1 MLFLMPGEP
10 PAVFFHLQKS
20 YLPWNPA
27 QITGLSFPKEACQ
40 DYPALRSL
48 GSPGSPSVAPA
59 ASFGHMRAHGR
70 RTAREE
76 SPGGTLMSRMGWKSG
91 GLNFLNVVR
100 NSMLFL
106 EH

>member
-1 MLFLMPGEP
+1 MPGEP

-20 YLPWNPA
+20 YLPWDPA

-59 ASFGHMRAHGR
+59 ASFGHVYSWVPHSSGR
-70 RTAREE
+70 VPRRHTDERDGAEV
-76 SPGGTLMSRMGWKSG
+76 GG
-91 GLNFLNVVR
+91 GLNFLNVR